1 VNIDVTKNRL
11 GNHIASTVKPFLGNV
26 VMDFGFVLEGQ
37 NSEELPENILGA
49 ARVIRAKLDDTPYL
63 PILNNPS
70 SPLSSIHH
78 HMGTSAGVLTP
89 SNMHAK
95 SSNNNKIQFSNRP
108 SSSTPKPLS
117 RSTSGSGDN
126 GGGGGGGGDSGEEG
140 VKSYLL
146 QEDEEVVTKL
156 DLSNMNLCLHVQD
169 VADLLL
175 QLRSPE
181 VIDLTQNHRV
191 GGKQNMYKVHYQVRT
206 VYIYI
211 IVSLL
216 LLYCFIL
223 QYFSQFEIHFYRFFY
238 LFFLISF

>member
-63 PILNNPS
+63 PIINNPS
-70 SPLSSIHH
+70 SPLSSIHYH
-78 HMGTSAGVLTP
+78 TGTGGGAGVLTP

-95 SSNNNKIQFSNRP
+95 SSNNSKQFSNRP
-108 SSSTPKPLS
+108 STSTPKLSS
-117 RSTSGSGDN
+117 RSTSGDS
-126 GGGGGGGGDSGEEG
+126 GGGAGEEV

-191 GGKQNMYKVHYQVRT
+191 GGKQKHV
-206 VYIYI
+206 
-211 IVSLL
+211 
-216 LLYCFIL
+216 
-223 QYFSQFEIHFYRFFY
+223 
-238 LFFLISF
+238 